1 MNAILPDWFELYPLE
16 IDPRPCELC
25 GLTIDR
31 HEMVDDGEGPIF
43 HCADLSLE
51 ELTTVELERR
61 AELIRQI
68 EVAAIVCDM
77 ELNDPRDRWKH
88 TGEPRPPENARNSD
102 ISARPPA
109 IPRPGPVPQATVDAF
124 KYVVALGDPE
134 YLARWL
140 RDHSDVA
147 PTLLLGLPESV

>member
-1 MNAILPDWFELYPLE
+1 MNAILPNWFDLYPLE

-31 HEMVDDGEGPIF
+31 HDMVDDGEGPIF
-43 HCADLSLE
+43 YCAELSLD

-68 EVAAIVCDM
+68 EVAAIVRDM

-88 TGEPRPPENARNSD
+88 TGEAPPPPENVHYSD
-102 ISARPPA
+102 ILHGPASTRP
-109 IPRPGPVPQATVDAF
+109 RHVPQSTIDAF

-147 PTLLLGLPESV
+147 ATLMEGIE